1 VTLFLIFSPLGAWL
15 EKLGGIGLVLLG
27 FADNSVVPMPGSM
40 DALTIVLSAHQKS
53 LWPYYA
59 IMATIGGVLG
69 GYMTYALGAKGGEA
83 SLEKRLSKKKAEKI
97 YKIFHRFGFWSL
109 FVPALLPPPVP
120 FSPFLLVAGAMKYS
134 KRNFFIAVGSA
145 RAIRYSLLAWMG
157 SIYSKQIFGF
167 FHQYYRSAFWALI
180 ALAVAGGIAALFW
193 TWKRKRA
200 GKSVIPDV
208 KEPKPKP
215 A

>member
-1 VTLFLIFSPLGAWL
+1 
-15 EKLGGIGLVLLG
+15 
-27 FADNSVVPMPGSM
+27 
-40 DALTIVLSAHQKS
+40 
-53 LWPYYA
+53 
-59 IMATIGGVLG
+59 
-69 GYMTYALGAKGGEA
+69 
-83 SLEKRLSKKKAEKI
+83 
-97 YKIFHRFGFWSL
+97 
-109 FVPALLPPPVP
+109 
-120 FSPFLLVAGAMKYS
+120 VAGAMKYS
-134 KRNFFIAVGSA
+134 KRNFFIAVGAA

-193 TWKRKRA
+193 TWKRKRD
-200 GKSVIPDV
+200 GKSVIPDT

>member
-1 VTLFLIFSPLGAWL
+1 MFLLVGTLGAWL
-15 EKLGGIGLVLLG
+15 EKLGGLGLVLLG

-40 DALTIVLSAHQKS
+40 DALTIVLSAHQKA

-59 IMATIGGVLG
+59 VMATIGGVLG

-83 SLEKRLSKKKAEKI
+83 SLEKKLSKKKAERI
-97 YKIFHRFGFWSL
+97 QKIFNKYGFFSL

-120 FSPFLLVAGAMKYS
+120 FSPFLLVAGVMKYS

-145 RAIRYSLLAWMG
+145 RAIRYSLLAWLG
-157 SIYSKQIFGF
+157 SKYSKQIFGF
-167 FHQYYRSAFWALI
+167 FHRYYGPVFWVLI
-180 ALAVAGGIAALFW
+180 VLTVIGGVAALVW
-193 TWKRKRA
+193 AWKRKRD
-200 GKSVIPDV
+200 GKPVIPDF
-208 KEPKPKP
+208 KEPKAKL

>member
-1 VTLFLIFSPLGAWL
+1 MLYLIFSPLGAWL
-15 EKLGGIGLVLLG
+15 EKLGGLGLVLLG

-40 DALTIVLSAHQKS
+40 DALTIVLSAHQKT

-59 IMATIGGVLG
+59 VMATIGGVLG

-83 SLEKRLSKKKAEKI
+83 SLEKKLSKKKAERI
-97 YKIFHRFGFWSL
+97 YKIFNRFGFWSL

-134 KRNFFIAVGSA
+134 KRNFFIAVGLA

-157 SIYSKQIFGF
+157 SIYSKQIFGS
-167 FHQYYRSAFWALI
+167 FHRYYGPVFWVLI
-180 ALAVAGGIAALFW
+180 VLAVIGGIAALVW
-193 TWKRKRA
+193 ARKRKRD
-200 GKSVIPDV
+200 GKPVIPDF
-208 KEPKPKP
+208 KEPKAKL